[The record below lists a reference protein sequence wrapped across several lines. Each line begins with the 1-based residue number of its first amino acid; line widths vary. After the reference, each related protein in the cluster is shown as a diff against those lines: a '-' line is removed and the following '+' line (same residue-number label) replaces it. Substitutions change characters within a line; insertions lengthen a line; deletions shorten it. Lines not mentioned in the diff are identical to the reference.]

1 MLGRKTKGEKKIG
14 MKEKNHDKIRVKNI
28 AMGN

>member
-14 MKEKNHDKIRVKNI
+14 TKEKNDDKIRVKNI